1 MFDEV
6 QVVRSVSRS
15 DTRTAGYETCLR
27 NEKSERVC
35 FFFFFWE
42 RSLWEF
48 CLHTLIFTRSEVEG
62 VTDG

>member
-35 FFFFFWE
+35 FFFFFFGKGVFGNSAYIPS
-42 RSLWEF
+42 SLPDQK
-48 CLHTLIFTRSEVEG
+48 LKV
-62 VTDG
+62 

>member
-35 FFFFFWE
+35 FFFFFLGKE
-42 RSLWEF
+42 SLGILLTYPHLYQIRS
-48 CLHTLIFTRSEVEG
+48 
-62 VTDG
+62 

>member
-35 FFFFFWE
+35 FFLGKE
-42 RSLWEF
+42 SLGILLTYPHLYQIRS
-48 CLHTLIFTRSEVEG
+48 
-62 VTDG
+62 

>member
-35 FFFFFWE
+35 FFFFFFLGKE
-42 RSLWEF
+42 SLGILLTYPHLYQIRS
-48 CLHTLIFTRSEVEG
+48 
-62 VTDG
+62 